1 MFKCMSRLNVLR
13 KLLNGCERISSLE
26 YAHTQ
31 GSKGRAVPSDG
42 DRPKVRL
49 DLYFDKKSLDFGHL
63 MDLLAEASGIVQSL
77 R

>member
-1 MFKCMSRLNVLR
+1 MFRLNVLR

-31 GSKGRAVPSDG
+31 GSKVRALASDG